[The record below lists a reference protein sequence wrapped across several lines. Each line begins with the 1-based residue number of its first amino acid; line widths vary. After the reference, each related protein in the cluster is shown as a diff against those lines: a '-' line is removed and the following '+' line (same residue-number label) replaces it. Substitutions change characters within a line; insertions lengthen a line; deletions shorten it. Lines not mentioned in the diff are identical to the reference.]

1 MQAMCLLTVD
11 PFLIVK
17 ALNAVAFYI
26 IIKKRSAYVKR
37 MKSFGGNKRPLIS
50 PMYKD
55 ATLDFISEH
64 TEDIELTGT
73 TWQVYSVKWF
83 NSSHHEVS
91 DEEFNWTKMLLTIR
105 YEERRVRRFGAS
117 TYPNEQQPK
126 RYFIKMSLS
135 LPSQTLIPTYE
146 WEVDRQRKALDPGEK
161 TECIKRMLS
170 AALLQAQQQNPGVD
184 YLYLKQPGRIKT
196 VQRQKYVKVI

>member
-1 MQAMCLLTVD
+1 
-11 PFLIVK
+11 
-17 ALNAVAFYI
+17 
-26 IIKKRSAYVKR
+26 

-50 PMYKD
+50 SRYKD

-64 TEDIELTGT
+64 TEEIEFIDS

-91 DEEFNWTKMLLTIR
+91 DQEFNETKMLLTIR

-146 WEVDRQRKALDPGEK
+146 WEVDRQRKALDPDEK
-161 TECIKRMLS
+161 TQCIKRMLS

-184 YLYLKQPGRIKT
+184 YLYLMRPGRIKT
-196 VQRQKYVKVI
+196 AQRQKVI

>member
-11 PFLIVK
+11 PLLIVK
-17 ALNAVAFYI
+17 PKALSRYGI
-26 IIKKRSAYVKR
+26 LYMIIKKCSAYVKR
-37 MKSFGGNKRPLIS
+37 MKSFGGNKRRLIS
-50 PMYKD
+50 PLYKD
-55 ATLDFISEH
+55 ATLEFISER
-64 TEDIELTGT
+64 TEHIELIQA
-73 TWQVYSVKWF
+73 TWQVFSV

-91 DEEFNWTKMLLTIR
+91 DEEFNWTKMLLTMR
-105 YEERRVRRFGAS
+105 YEERRVRQFGAS

-135 LPSQTLIPTYE
+135 LPTLIHTYE
-146 WEVDRQRKALDPGEK
+146 WEVDRQRKALDPSEK

-196 VQRQKYVKVI
+196 APRQKVI